1 MPYRDVARLAG
12 SLLASL
18 LLHLALVVDI
28 SELHWPQAT
37 GPATPAAPLE
47 VRFSPLSSLKVKPA
61 PTTQRLPPVKPTTR
75 TQTSEEAHIPQP
87 LPVVENIISG
97 ELTAVPPAPT
107 FVAPPES
114 SPAPSAEPQKT
125 TIQRLPASGKLVYQF
140 YWGEARWLAGRAV
153 HEWVVEGDRYSF
165 SSNVTTTGL
174 FALLHPTRLVETAN
188 GLVVGGRLRP
198 LHFSTQLNDYPPIL
212 AVFNWQ
218 KNYFHWYRN
227 QAAFT
232 QNLPADAYDKISF
245 LYQLYL
251 AEDKDRLSSAHV
263 STGKELEQYD
273 IENLGRVEL
282 EIEGRIFPTLHLRKP
297 ASAANSD
304 VIDVWLSTTHKL
316 PIKIT
321 QSNTAG
327 YHFEQVISVESMPS
341 SNTDKMEPD

>member
-1 MPYRDVARLAG
+1 MFYQHISRFTWA
-12 SLLASL
+12 LLASL
-18 LLHLALVVDI
+18 LLHLALVADI
-28 SELHWPQAT
+28 SGLHWPQAT
-37 GPATPAAPLE
+37 IPATPAAPLE
-47 VRFSPLSSLKVKPA
+47 VRFSPLPGDKPKLE
-61 PTTQRLPPVKPTTR
+61 PTQQVPPPVQPASGS
-75 TQTSEEAHIPQP
+75 QPSQDSVVPPP
-87 LPVVENIISG
+87 LPVVEDVISA
-97 ELTAVPPAPT
+97 ELPAVPPAPT

-114 SPAPSAEPQKT
+114 SPAPSAEPQTT
-125 TIQRLPASGKLVYQF
+125 TIQRLPANGKLVYQF

-174 FALLHPTRLVETAN
+174 FALLHPTRLIETAQ

-198 LHFSTQLNDYPPIL
+198 LHFSTQLNDSPPIL

-218 KNYFHWYRN
+218 KKYFRWYRN
-227 QAAFT
+227 LAAFT
-232 QNLPADAYDKISF
+232 QALPADAYDKISF

-263 STGKELEQYD
+263 TTGKDLEQYD
-273 IENLGRVEL
+273 IENLGLVEL

-327 YHFEQVISVESMPS
+327 YHFEQVISAESMPV
-341 SNTDKMEPD
+341 D